1 MRRRTTSNDPKKSSK
16 TKQRFLAFSMFCR
29 LESGGVG
36 KPPAHSSVPDQ
47 LGAACGDITP
57 GKTSCS
63 RCDAT
68 REFLG
73 IPFHVVLAVPC
84 ASEAAIDPKAGEP
97 LTRLRA
103 HQVLAH
109 SRLIRVVRPPN
120 TTPNEALISGH
131 IQHSQHYSFHIN
143 SRLHS
148 VQ

>member
-1 MRRRTTSNDPKKSSK
+1 MNEQCAGTQQVLIPKRAQRQQ
-16 TKQRFLAFSMFCR
+16 QRFLAFPCFAGWKVALCC
-29 LESGGVG
+29 G
-36 KPPAHSSVPDQ
+36 KPAPAHSSVPDQ

-109 SRLIRVVRPPN
+109 SRLILVVRPP
-120 TTPNEALISGH
+120 TQPPH
-131 IQHSQHYSFHIN
+131 FK
-143 SRLHS
+143 
-148 VQ
+148 VQDML

>member
-1 MRRRTTSNDPKKSSK
+1 MSNAPAHNKFWSQKKLKDNSSVFWLFHVL
-16 TKQRFLAFSMFCR
+16 Q
-29 LESGGVG
+29 VG
-36 KPPAHSSVPDQ
+36 KWRCAVSKPAPAHSSVPDQ

-84 ASEAAIDPKAGEP
+84 ASEAAVDPKAGEP

-109 SRLIRVVRPPN
+109 SRLIRVVRPP
-120 TTPNEALISGH
+120 T
-131 IQHSQHYSFHIN
+131 QHPHFK
-143 SRLHS
+143 
-148 VQ
+148 VQDML